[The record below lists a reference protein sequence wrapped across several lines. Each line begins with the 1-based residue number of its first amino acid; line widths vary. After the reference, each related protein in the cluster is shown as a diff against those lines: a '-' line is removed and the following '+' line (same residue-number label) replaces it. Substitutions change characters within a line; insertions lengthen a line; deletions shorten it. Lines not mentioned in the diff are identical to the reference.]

1 MEYYDSLNKPELYE
15 FYFSKSK
22 KLFINPTVLKF
33 LEHDDFSNTSDLKLF
48 EEEKEEKKVPS
59 CVKRRSISTDLNLED
74 FRSRKMKMKTFSN
87 LNVNKVIDNLLRVKL
102 LKLKI

>member
-33 LEHDDFSNTSDLKLF
+33 LEHDDISNTSDIKLF
-48 EEEKEEKKVPS
+48 EEEEIEEKKVPS
-59 CVKRRSISTDLNLED
+59 CKKRRSISTDMNLED

-87 LNVNKVIDNLLRVKL
+87 INVNKVINKLLRIKL
-102 LKLKI
+102 LR